1 MMKKTLLL
9 LSAMTIGICGS
20 KAQLNLTTSDFPA
33 AGVSYTLYEAG
44 WDMVLSITDSISEGV
59 GGAGDIYDISKAP
72 YFVEDTF
79 NVGIFAA
86 SSSTWSANHP
96 TADMFMLD
104 EVLTDSIGGTMG
116 YLYSFMET
124 TPSGVLVEGYTALI
138 DTGSLFSNNP
148 AGVFDTSHTMADVM
162 DTVIST
168 DYTYGFQGQEKDDE
182 VKGNGNHINFKYR
195 GYDPRVGR
203 FWSIDPLARKYPFYS
218 PYAFS
223 GNRVIDRVELEGLE
237 PAKSNVFIDRT
248 FNTTTNKQIE
258 LQVRRIED
266 IPQPEGTEE
275 FTENRIILK
284 TTFVGADVLKE
295 QTRVFFVPVSEE
307 GGSNEP
313 ETPETGEP
321 DFDLEGVIMLPVVD
335 VEDIR
340 ETGAKDAIENVLP
353 GVTTEKVV
361 DLIDEFI
368 KVEKKP
374 PSDTPEP

>member
-1 MMKKTLLL
+1 MKKTLLL

-59 GGAGDIYDISKAP
+59 GGAADIYDISKAP

-148 AGVFDTSHTMADVM
+148 AGVFDTSHTTADVM

-168 DYTYGFQGQEKDDE
+168 DYTYGYTGTDSSHFSAVIAGVLTLNSMTDQTVDVDGYGVMENPYGSYNVLRIKVMEITREMFILGTDTLPEDVDTSWYFEYWAKGVRYPVATIRTDNDWKNVWAVEYINANPVGIEDHANTQGVD
-182 VKGNGNHINFKYR
+182 V
-195 GYDPRVGR
+195 
-203 FWSIDPLARKYPFYS
+203 YPNPS
-218 PYAFS
+218 S
-223 GNRVIDRVELEGLE
+223 GE
-237 PAKSNVFIDRT
+237 FT
-248 FNTTTNKQIE
+248 IE
-258 LQVRRIED
+258 LDTEVNASIMEVYNAIGQRILSEPISTGQNHVD
-266 IPQPEGTEE
+266 IISQHRGVYYIVLRDKEE
-275 FTENRIILK
+275 NM
-284 TTFVGADVLKE
+284 VYS
-295 QTRVFFVPVSEE
+295 SEVMK
-307 GGSNEP
+307 SH
-313 ETPETGEP
+313 
-321 DFDLEGVIMLPVVD
+321 
-335 VEDIR
+335 
-340 ETGAKDAIENVLP
+340 
-353 GVTTEKVV
+353 
-361 DLIDEFI
+361 
-368 KVEKKP
+368 
-374 PSDTPEP
+374 